1 MPAYLV
7 ATVTITDPDK
17 FSGYSKAIAGLSEKF
32 GGEYIVRGPI
42 TEVLEGDIAP
52 DQRVIVSKFPDAQS
66 ARDYVNSPEYK
77 AGAALRQGA
86 GTVEMRLIDVA

>member
-7 ATVTITDPDK
+7 ATVTITDAEK

-32 GGEYIVRGPI
+32 GGEYIVRGAI

-52 DQRVIVSKFPDAQS
+52 DQRVIVSKFPDAQA
-66 ARDYVNSPEYK
+66 ARDYIHSPQYQ
-77 AGAALRQGA
+77 AGAALRAGA
-86 GTVEMRLIDVA
+86 GTVEMRLIDVG

>member
-7 ATVTITDPDK
+7 ATVTITDAEK
-17 FSGYSKAIAGLSEKF
+17 FAGYAKAIAGLSERF
-32 GGEYIVRGPI
+32 GGEYIVRGTI

-66 ARDYVNSPEYK
+66 ARAYIASPEYQ

-86 GTVEMRLIDVA
+86 GTVEMRLIDVG

>member
-7 ATVTITDPDK
+7 ATVTITDAEK
-17 FSGYSKAIAGLSEKF
+17 FSVYFKAIAGLSDKS
-32 GGEYIVRGPI
+32 GGEYIVRGAI

-52 DQRVIVSKFPDAQS
+52 DQRVTVSRFPDAQS
-66 ARDYVNSPEYK
+66 ARDYINSPEYR

-86 GTVEMRLIDVA
+86 GTVEMRLIDVG